1 MVFSRLSSGS
11 SSITIRPGSATRI
24 SKPINRAI
32 GGGGRMPSRIAH
44 IVSSP
49 DIPEAAFATGPGAC
63 HSTTRCL
70 RVSNE
75 NRSTVSVAVMN
86 SSIE

>member
-11 SSITIRPGSATRI
+11 SSITIRPASAMRI
-24 SKPINRAI
+24 SKPISRAI

-70 RVSNE
+70 PR
-75 NRSTVSVAVMN
+75 
-86 SSIE
+86 IERKQIDGLGRGHGGSFE